1 MYELTD
7 EDKANISAFLD
18 KPLSTMLEQEVSVET
33 SAWVDNPEV
42 SDQVYDGFVPQ
53 VKSLDFGFYAVPQA
67 SGFAESF
74 ADID

>member
-42 SDQVYDGFVPQ
+42 SDQVYDGFVP
-53 VKSLDFGFYAVPQA
+53 
-67 SGFAESF
+67 
-74 ADID
+74 